1 MNKEL
6 SQLNIYSVYYVY
18 TTHAVHVTIERNL
31 SILWSPYDGQIHGKN
46 GGIQID
52 LYSYIIIVVPLL
64 DYYQIVSW
72 ATIIQDTL
80 NYQYTRSKYSKTKF
94 GLWKL
99 KKWF

>member
-52 LYSYIIIVVPLL
+52 LYSYI
-64 DYYQIVSW
+64 
-72 ATIIQDTL
+72 
-80 NYQYTRSKYSKTKF
+80 
-94 GLWKL
+94 
-99 KKWF
+99 

>member
-31 SILWSPYDGQIHGKN
+31 SILWSPYDRQIHGKN

-52 LYSYIIIVVPLL
+52 LYSYIIIVIPLL
-64 DYYQIVSW
+64 DYYQIVSC
-72 ATIIQDTL
+72 ATIIQDTHL
-80 NYQYTRSKYSKTKF
+80 ITSTLAQNKTKF

-99 KKWF
+99 KKFF